1 MVGAYKMT
9 ERRQQ
14 LGIVGKISIATL
26 IAVGVHLFGVV
37 WWASG
42 LTHRVEQ
49 LEHSLSK
56 QDSVIERIA
65 VIEANVC
72 WIRAELERG
81 RGQR

>member
-1 MVGAYKMT
+1 MT
-9 ERRQQ
+9 SDRKQQ

-26 IAVGVHLFGVV
+26 IIVGTQLFGIV

-49 LEHSLSK
+49 LEHVLTK

-72 WIRAELERG
+72 WIRAELERA
-81 RGQR
+81 RVNSK